1 MSEDKIQREVFDANR
16 KALFINLD
24 ETIYGSFAE
33 IGGGQEVARCFFQ
46 SGGASGT
53 VAKTISAYDMVLSDT
68 MYGQNHNGRYVSE
81 PRLLQMLDIEYN
93 NLVKVL
99 GEKRNP
105 NTRFFAFAN
114 TVTTI
119 NYKKTNEGHGWL
131 GVRFQLN
138 PKSEPNDVIL
148 HVKFL
153 ENDTLLQQKSL
164 GILGVNLIYACFY
177 NYQYPNSFLKS
188 LVELNLEDR
197 VEIDMIRMHGPDLN
211 YVDNRLLAVQLVK
224 NNMTAVSMFDRY
236 GNVKPPSE
244 LLYKK
249 NVMLIRGSFR
259 PITYVGF
266 DMLRSGFSLF
276 KKEIGFDKQ
285 NTIVLCE
292 MTLKNLIEEGV
303 FDERDF
309 LDRVD
314 ILCGMGQNVMITNF
328 KEFYKVSS
336 WFRKFRIQNIRMVVG
351 ALTFRKILEKKYY
364 THLKGGILESFGKLF
379 TENLKVYLYP
389 GREKET
395 QEILTSVN
403 LPVEDD
409 VRFLYKHL
417 IESGLIVDIPNYR
430 KEILPFFSYKV
441 LAKLNANDP
450 TWEEM
455 VPKYVSSF
463 VKNKKLFGYGS
474 KKVNTDENIAAI
486 VTPVMNKDDGKC

>member
-1 MSEDKIQREVFDANR
+1 MSQNNIEREVYDANR

-33 IGGGQEVARCFFQ
+33 IGGGQEVARIFFQ

-53 VAKTISAYDMVLSDT
+53 VAKTISAYDMVFSDT
-68 MYGQNHNGRYVSE
+68 LYGNPDGRYVSE
-81 PRLLQMLDIEYN
+81 RRLLQMLHCEYDS
-93 NLVKVL
+93 LVSVL
-99 GEKRNP
+99 RGQRHAE
-105 NTRFFAFAN
+105 TRFFAFAN

-119 NYKKTNEGHGWL
+119 NYKKTNEGHGWV
-131 GVRFQLN
+131 GVRFQLK
-138 PKSEPNDVIL
+138 PDSAPNDVIL

-153 ENDTLLQQKSL
+153 ENDALMQQKSL

-188 LVELNLEDR
+188 LIELNLEER
-197 VEIDMIRMHGPDLN
+197 IEIDMIRMHGPDLD

-224 NNMTAVSMFDRY
+224 NNMTTVTMFDRY
-236 GNVKPPSE
+236 GNVKSPAE

-249 NVMLIRGSFR
+249 NIMLLRGSFR

-266 DMLRSGFSLF
+266 DMLKSGFSLF
-276 KKEIGFDKQ
+276 KKEVGFDKE
-285 NTIVLCE
+285 NTVVLCE

-328 KEFYKVSS
+328 KEFYKVSD
-336 WFRKFRIQNIRMVVG
+336 WFGNYRIKNIRMVVG
-351 ALTFRKILEKKYY
+351 ALTFKKILEKKYY
-364 THLKGGILESFGKLF
+364 TDLKGGILEAFGKLF
-379 TENLKVYLYP
+379 TDNLKVYLYP

-395 QEILTSVN
+395 QEILTSIN
-403 LPVEDD
+403 MPVEDD
-409 VRFLYKHL
+409 VKFLFKHL
-417 IESGLIVDIPNYR
+417 MESGLIIDIPNYR

-441 LAKLNANDP
+441 LAALNANNPD
-450 TWEEM
+450 WENM

-463 VKNKKLFGYGS
+463 IKRKNLFGYGQS
-474 KKVNTDENIAAI
+474 
-486 VTPVMNKDDGKC
+486 NKDEKAALQKKNFNSLKC

>member
-1 MSEDKIQREVFDANR
+1 MTQNNIEREVFDTNR

-24 ETIYGSFAE
+24 DTIYGSFAE

-53 VAKTISAYDMVLSDT
+53 VAKTISAYDMIFSDT
-68 MYGQNHNGRYVSE
+68 LYGKTPKGRYVSE
-81 PRLLQMLDIEYN
+81 SRLMQMLDIEYD
-93 NLVKVL
+93 NLVKL
-99 GEKRNP
+99 LADKRGGD
-105 NTRFFAFAN
+105 TRFFAFAN

-119 NYKKTNEGHGWL
+119 NYQKTNEGHGWL
-131 GVRFQLN
+131 GVRFQLK
-138 PKSEPNDVIL
+138 PESPPNDVIL
-148 HVKFL
+148 HVKLL
-153 ENDTLLQQKSL
+153 EKDNLLQQKTL
-164 GILGVNLIYACFY
+164 GILGVNLLYACYY

-188 LVELNLEDR
+188 LVESNLEDR
-197 VEIDMIRMHGPDLN
+197 VDIDMISMRGPDLD

-224 NNMTAVSMFDRY
+224 NNMTAVTMFDRY

-249 NVMLIRGSFR
+249 NVMLLRGSFR

-266 DMLRSGFSLF
+266 DMLKSGFSVF
-276 KKEIGFDKQ
+276 KKEVGFEKE
-285 NTIVLCE
+285 NTVVLCE
-292 MTLKNLIEEGV
+292 MTLKNLLEEGV

-328 KEFYKVSS
+328 KEFYKISN
-336 WFRKFRIQNIRMVVG
+336 WFRKYKIHNIRMVIG

-364 THLKGGILESFGKLF
+364 NHLRGGILEAFGRLF
-379 TENLKVYLYP
+379 SQNLKVYLYP
-389 GREKET
+389 GREKQT
-395 QEILTSVN
+395 HNILTSEN
-403 LPVEDD
+403 LPVEPD
-409 VRFLYKHL
+409 VKFLYQHL
-417 IESGLIVDIPNYR
+417 LESGLIIDIKNYR

-450 TWEEM
+450 EWEDM

-463 VKNKKLFGYGS
+463 IKNKNLFGYGS
-474 KKVNTDENIAAI
+474 KKKEPLIKENK
-486 VTPVMNKDDGKC
+486 P

>member
-1 MSEDKIQREVFDANR
+1 MTENNIEREVFDANR

-24 ETIYGSFAE
+24 DTIYGSFAE
-33 IGGGQEVARCFFQ
+33 IGGGQEVARFFFQ

-53 VAKTISAYDMVLSDT
+53 VAKTISAYDMIFSDT
-68 MYGQNHNGRYVSE
+68 LYGKTPTGRYVSE
-81 PRLLQMLDIEYN
+81 ARLLQMLDYEYN
-93 NLVKVL
+93 SLVKVL
-99 GEKRNP
+99 GEKRTE

-119 NYKKTNEGHGWL
+119 NYKKTNEGHGWV
-131 GVRFQLN
+131 GVRFQLT
-138 PKSEPNDVIL
+138 PKSKPNEVIL
-148 HVKFL
+148 HVKL
-153 ENDTLLQQKSL
+153 RETDNLLQQKTL
-164 GILGVNLIYACFY
+164 GILGVNLLYACFY

-197 VEIDMIRMHGPDLN
+197 VEIDMIRMQGPDLD

-224 NNMTAVSMFDRY
+224 NNMTTVTMFDRY

-249 NVMLIRGSFR
+249 NVMLLRGSFR

-276 KKEIGFDKQ
+276 KKDVGFDKK

-328 KEFYKVSS
+328 KEFYKVSN
-336 WFRKFRIQNIRMVVG
+336 WFRQFRIKNLRILVG

-364 THLKGGILESFGKLF
+364 TNLKGGILEAMGKLF
-379 TENLKVYLYP
+379 TDNMKVYLYP

-395 QEILTSVN
+395 QEILTSQN

-409 VRFLYKHL
+409 VKFLYQHL
-417 IESGLIVDIPNYR
+417 LETGLIFDIPNYR

-450 TWEEM
+450 EWETM
-455 VPKYVSSF
+455 VPKYVSGF
-463 VKNKKLFGYGS
+463 IKRKNLFGYGTKLS
-474 KKVNTDENIAAI
+474 DQETADS
-486 VTPVMNKDDGKC
+486 

>member
-1 MSEDKIQREVFDANR
+1 MTENNIEREVFDANR

-24 ETIYGSFAE
+24 DTIYGSFAE
-33 IGGGQEVARCFFQ
+33 IGGGQEVARFFFQ

-53 VAKTISAYDMVLSDT
+53 VAKTISAYDMVFSDSL
-68 MYGQNHNGRYVSE
+68 YGRTPTGRYVSE
-81 PRLLQMLDIEYN
+81 ARLLQMLDYEYN
-93 NLVKVL
+93 SLVKVL
-99 GEKRNP
+99 GKERTG

-119 NYKKTNEGHGWL
+119 NYQKTNEGHGWV
-131 GVRFQLN
+131 GVRFQLT
-138 PKSEPNDVIL
+138 PKSKPNEVVL
-148 HVKFL
+148 HVKL
-153 ENDTLLQQKSL
+153 RETDNLLQQKTL

-197 VEIDMIRMHGPDLN
+197 IEIDMIRMQGPDLD

-224 NNMTAVSMFDRY
+224 NNMTTVTMFDRY
-236 GNVKPPSE
+236 GSVKPPSE

-249 NVMLIRGSFR
+249 NVMLLRGSFR

-266 DMLRSGFSLF
+266 DMLKSGFSLF
-276 KKEIGFDKQ
+276 KKEVGFDKK

-328 KEFYKVSS
+328 KEFYKVSN
-336 WFRKFRIQNIRMVVG
+336 WFRQFRIQNIRILVG

-364 THLKGGILESFGKLF
+364 TNLKGGILEAMGKLF

-395 QEILTSVN
+395 HEILASSN

-409 VRFLYKHL
+409 VKFLYQHL
-417 IESGLIVDIPNYR
+417 LETGLIFDIPNYR

-450 TWEEM
+450 EWEAM
-455 VPKYVSSF
+455 VPKYVSGF
-463 VKNKKLFGYGS
+463 IKRKNLFGYG
-474 KKVNTDENIAAI
+474 KD
-486 VTPVMNKDDGKC
+486 NKDTAKVDEC

>member
-1 MSEDKIQREVFDANR
+1 MSQNNIEREVYDANR

-33 IGGGQEVARCFFQ
+33 IGGGQEVARIFFQ

-53 VAKTISAYDMVLSDT
+53 VAKTISAYDMVFSDT
-68 MYGQNHNGRYVSE
+68 LYGNPNGRYVSE
-81 PRLLQMLDIEYN
+81 TRLMQMLHCEYS
-93 NLVKVL
+93 NLVTL
-99 GEKRNP
+99 LEGKRHSD
-105 NTRFFAFAN
+105 TRFFAFAN
-114 TVTTI
+114 TVTTV
-119 NYKKTNEGHGWL
+119 NFRKTNVGHGWV
-131 GVRFQLN
+131 GVRFQLK
-138 PKSEPNDVIL
+138 PGAPPNDVVL
-148 HVKFL
+148 HVNFL
-153 ENDTLLQQKSL
+153 ENDALLQQKSL

-188 LVELNLEDR
+188 LIELNLEER
-197 VEIDMIRMHGPDLN
+197 IEIDMIRMHGPDLN

-224 NNMTAVSMFDRY
+224 NNMTTVTMFDRY
-236 GNVKPPSE
+236 GNVKSPSE

-249 NVMLIRGSFR
+249 NVMLLRGSFR

-266 DMLRSGFSLF
+266 DMLKSGFSLF
-276 KKEIGFDKQ
+276 KKEVGFDKE

-328 KEFYKVSS
+328 KEFYKVSD
-336 WFRKFRIQNIRMVVG
+336 WFGNYRIKNIRMVIG
-351 ALTFRKILEKKYY
+351 ALTFKKILEKKYY
-364 THLKGGILESFGKLF
+364 SHLKGGILEAFGKLF
-379 TENLKVYLYP
+379 TDNLKVYLYP

-395 QEILTSVN
+395 HEILQSEN
-403 LPVEDD
+403 MPVEPD
-409 VRFLYKHL
+409 VKFLYQHL
-417 IESGLIVDIPNYR
+417 LEAGLVIDIPNYR

-441 LAKLNANDP
+441 LAALTAKDP
-450 TWEEM
+450 EWENM

-463 VKNKKLFGYGS
+463 IKRKNLFGYGQ
-474 KKVNTDENIAAI
+474 KE
-486 VTPVMNKDDGKC
+486 KDKS

>member
-1 MSEDKIQREVFDANR
+1 MTPNNIEREVFDTNR

-24 ETIYGSFAE
+24 DTIYGSFAE

-53 VAKTISAYDMVLSDT
+53 VAKTISAYDMVFSDT
-68 MYGQNHNGRYVSE
+68 MYGETPTGRYVSE
-81 PRLLQMLDIEYN
+81 SRLMQMLDIEYD

-99 GEKRNP
+99 SNKRGQD
-105 NTRFFAFAN
+105 TRYFAFAN
-114 TVTTI
+114 TVTTL
-119 NYKKTNEGHGWL
+119 NYQKTNQGHGWI
-131 GVRFQLN
+131 GVRFQLKPN
-138 PKSEPNDVIL
+138 SKPNDVIL
-148 HVKFL
+148 HVKLL
-153 ENDTLLQQKSL
+153 ENDNLLQQKTL
-164 GILGVNLIYACFY
+164 GVLGVNLIYACFY

-197 VEIDMIRMHGPDLN
+197 IEIDMISMHGPELD

-224 NNMTAVSMFDRY
+224 NNMTTVTMFDRY

-249 NVMLIRGSFR
+249 NVMLLRGSFR

-266 DMLRSGFSLF
+266 DMLKSGFGLF
-276 KKEIGFDKQ
+276 KKEIGFDKE

-336 WFRKFRIQNIRMVVG
+336 WFANYQIKNIRMVIG
-351 ALTFRKILEKKYY
+351 ALTFRKILEKHYY
-364 THLKGGILESFGKLF
+364 KHLKGGILEAFGRLF

-389 GREKET
+389 GREKQT
-395 QEILTSVN
+395 HNILTTEN
-403 LPVEDD
+403 MPMEDD
-409 VRFLYKHL
+409 VKFLYRHL
-417 IESGLIVDIPNYR
+417 MESGLIIDIPNYR

-450 TWEEM
+450 EWETM
-455 VPKYVSSF
+455 VPRYVSSF
-463 VKNKKLFGYGS
+463 IKNKNLFGYGS
-474 KKVNTDENIAAI
+474 SEKEPVVKKKE
-486 VTPVMNKDDGKC
+486 P

>member
-1 MSEDKIQREVFDANR
+1 MTENNIEREVFDANR

-24 ETIYGSFAE
+24 DTIYGSFAE
-33 IGGGQEVARCFFQ
+33 IGGGQEVARFFFQ

-53 VAKTISAYDMVLSDT
+53 VAKTISAYDMVFSDT
-68 MYGQNHNGRYVSE
+68 LYGKTPTGRYVSE
-81 PRLLQMLDIEYN
+81 SRLLQMLDYEYN
-93 NLVKVL
+93 SLVKVL
-99 GEKRNP
+99 GEKRTD

-119 NYKKTNEGHGWL
+119 NYKKTNEGHGWV
-131 GVRFQLN
+131 GVRFQLT
-138 PKSEPNDVIL
+138 PKSKPNEVIL
-148 HVKFL
+148 HVKL
-153 ENDTLLQQKSL
+153 RETDNLLQQKTL
-164 GILGVNLIYACFY
+164 GILGVNLLYACFY

-188 LVELNLEDR
+188 LVELNLQDR
-197 VEIDMIRMHGPDLN
+197 LEIDMIRMQGPDLD

-224 NNMTAVSMFDRY
+224 NNMTTVTMFDRY

-244 LLYKK
+244 ILYKK
-249 NVMLIRGSFR
+249 NVMLLRGSFR

-276 KKEIGFDKQ
+276 KKDVGFDKK

-328 KEFYKVSS
+328 KEFYKVSN
-336 WFRKFRIQNIRMVVG
+336 WFRQFRIKNLRILVG

-364 THLKGGILESFGKLF
+364 SDLKGGILEAMGKLF
-379 TENLKVYLYP
+379 TENMKVYLYP

-395 QEILTSVN
+395 QEILTSQN

-409 VRFLYKHL
+409 VKFLYQHL
-417 IESGLIVDIPNYR
+417 LESGLIYDIPNYR

-441 LAKLNANDP
+441 LAKLNENDP
-450 TWEEM
+450 EWETM
-455 VPKYVSSF
+455 VPKYVSGF
-463 VKNKKLFGYGS
+463 IKRKNLFGYGT
-474 KKVNTDENIAAI
+474 N
-486 VTPVMNKDDGKC
+486 PKDHLTSDS

>member
-1 MSEDKIQREVFDANR
+1 MTQNNIEREVFDTHR
-16 KALFINLD
+16 KALFVNLD

-53 VAKTISAYDMVLSDT
+53 VAKTISAYDMIFSDT
-68 MYGQNHNGRYVSE
+68 LYGKTPKGRYVSQS
-81 PRLLQMLDIEYN
+81 RLMQMLDIEYD
-93 NLVKVL
+93 NLIRL
-99 GEKRNP
+99 LSDKRGP
-105 NTRFFAFAN
+105 DTRFFAFAN

-119 NYKKTNEGHGWL
+119 NFQKTNEAHGWL
-131 GVRFQLN
+131 GVRFQLK
-138 PKSEPNDVIL
+138 PQAKPNDVIL
-148 HVKFL
+148 HVKLL
-153 ENDTLLQQKSL
+153 ENDALLQQKTL
-164 GILGVNLIYACFY
+164 GILGVNLIYACYY

-188 LVELNLEDR
+188 LVDLNLESR
-197 VEIDMIRMHGPDLN
+197 VEIDMISMHGPDLD

-224 NNMTAVSMFDRY
+224 NNMTAVTMFDRY

-249 NVMLIRGSFR
+249 NVMLLRGSFR

-266 DMLRSGFSLF
+266 DMLKSGFSLF
-276 KKEIGFDKQ
+276 KKEIGFDRE

-292 MTLKNLIEEGV
+292 MTLKNLMEEGV

-328 KEFYKVSS
+328 KEFYKISN
-336 WFRKFRIQNIRMVVG
+336 WFRKYKIQNIRLVIG
-351 ALTFRKILEKKYY
+351 ALTFQKILEKKYY
-364 THLKGGILESFGKLF
+364 SHLKGGILEAFGRLF

-389 GREKET
+389 GRQKQT
-395 QEILTSVN
+395 NRILTSEN
-403 LPVEDD
+403 LPVEED
-409 VRFLYKHL
+409 VRFLYQHL
-417 IESGLIVDIPNYR
+417 IESGLIIDITNYR

-450 TWEEM
+450 EWENM

-463 VKNKKLFGYGS
+463 IKNKNLFGYGS
-474 KKVNTDENIAAI
+474 KKQE
-486 VTPVMNKDDGKC
+486 PVVKSEKP

>member
-1 MSEDKIQREVFDANR
+1 MTQNNIEREVFDTNR
-16 KALFINLD
+16 KALFVNLD

-33 IGGGQEVARCFFQ
+33 IGAGQEVARCFFQ

-53 VAKTISAYDMVLSDT
+53 VAKTISAYDMIFSDT
-68 MYGQNHNGRYVSE
+68 MYGKTPKGRYVSE
-81 PRLLQMLDIEYN
+81 SRLMQMLEIEYD
-93 NLVKVL
+93 NLIKL
-99 GEKRNP
+99 LRNKRSSD
-105 NTRFFAFAN
+105 TRFFAFAN

-119 NYKKTNEGHGWL
+119 NFQKTNAAHGWV
-131 GVRFQLN
+131 GVRFQLK
-138 PKSEPNDVIL
+138 PKTPPNDVIL
-148 HVKFL
+148 HVKLL
-153 ENDTLLQQKSL
+153 ENDALLQQKTL
-164 GILGVNLIYACFY
+164 GILGVNLLYACYY

-188 LVELNLEDR
+188 LLESNLEDR
-197 VEIDMIRMHGPDLN
+197 IEIDMISMHGPDLD

-224 NNMTAVSMFDRY
+224 NNMTAVTMFDRY

-249 NVMLIRGSFR
+249 NVMLLRGSFR

-266 DMLRSGFSLF
+266 DMLKSGFSLF
-276 KKEIGFDKQ
+276 KKEIGYDKE

-292 MTLKNLIEEGV
+292 MTLKNLMEEGV

-328 KEFYKVSS
+328 KEFYKISN
-336 WFRKFRIQNIRMVVG
+336 WFRKYKIQNIRMVIG
-351 ALTFRKILEKKYY
+351 ALTFQKILEKKFY
-364 THLKGGILESFGKLF
+364 THLKGGILEAFGRLF

-389 GREKET
+389 GRQKQT
-395 QEILTSVN
+395 HKILTSAN
-403 LPVEDD
+403 MPVEDD
-409 VRFLYKHL
+409 VRFLYQHL
-417 IESGLIVDIPNYR
+417 FESGLIIDIKNYR

-450 TWEEM
+450 EWENM

-463 VKNKKLFGYGS
+463 IKNKNLFGYGS
-474 KKVNTDENIAAI
+474 DEPE
-486 VTPVMNKDDGKC
+486 PVAKNEKP